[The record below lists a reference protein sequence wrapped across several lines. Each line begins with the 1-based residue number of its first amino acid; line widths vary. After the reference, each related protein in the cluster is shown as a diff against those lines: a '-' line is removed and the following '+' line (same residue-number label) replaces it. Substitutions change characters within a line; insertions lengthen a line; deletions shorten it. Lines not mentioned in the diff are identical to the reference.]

1 MELSASSWE
10 SEPIA
15 ARRRAAEPGP
25 CPGPPCESGAAPARP
40 CCIRRW
46 RASWTSAA
54 VPAVRPA
61 AGNRCPRCLWRA
73 RGLVRENARRRW
85 RPRFGVGVNRR
96 CPAELGRDQLGDE
109 RDPGRAPDQ
118 QDRIKLRAVDG
129 CRLQRPVQRLDGPVQ
144 VWPDHFLELG
154 PGQPDPLPHAAERHR
169 DGGVGV
175 HRQGFLRLGALAAQ
189 PGDLGNDVRIVRV
202 DPGQWHPGGGAYVLE
217 QHLVKGDPAKP
228 VDPFGPAKD
237 RERGRRVLTDHS
249 GVEGP
254 PAQVVYGQMG
264 ADLDPLRLA

>member
-1 MELSASSWE
+1 MELVGE
-10 SEPIA
+10 FMGTEPDRRPGGEQQSQGGAQDRLARA
-15 ARRRAAEPGP
+15 APHRLRRAVFVAGEHRGHLRPFRRYGRQLETGVHAVFGGPG
-25 CPGPPCESGAAPARP
+25 GWCEK
-40 CCIRRW
+40 
-46 RASWTSAA
+46 T
-54 VPAVRPA
+54 
-61 AGNRCPRCLWRA
+61 
-73 RGLVRENARRRW
+73 RGTDGDRG
-85 RPRFGVGVNRR
+85 FGVGVNRR
-96 CPAELGRDQLGDE
+96 CPAELGRDQLGDQ

-129 CRLQRPVQRLDGPVQ
+129 RRLQRPVQRLDGPVQ

-202 DPGQWHPGGGAYVLE
+202 DPAQWHPGGGAYVLE
-217 QHLVKGDPAKP
+217 QHLVKGDPAEP

-237 RERGRRVLTDHS
+237 RERGR
-249 GVEGP
+249 
-254 PAQVVYGQMG
+254 
-264 ADLDPLRLA
+264 